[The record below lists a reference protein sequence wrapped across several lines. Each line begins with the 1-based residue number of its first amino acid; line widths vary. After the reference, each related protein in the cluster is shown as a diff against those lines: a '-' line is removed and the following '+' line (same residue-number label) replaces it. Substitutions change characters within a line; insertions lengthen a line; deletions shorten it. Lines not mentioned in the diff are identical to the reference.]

1 MANRNVQAKED
12 ARDQNNDITL
22 LKEQL
27 EVIIFIIL
35 SICLSDLLSVCLSK
49 CILSTAVGE
58 WYCNYYCSD
67 SIYCLRSLYISH
79 YIVDYIP
86 SHHKSFV
93 TFQIKDDL
101 IIKFQKDLETMEKMR
116 SQDNI
121 ERGRNTDI
129 SRESKAGDEMGDS
142 IDPKETMKPEDIER
156 VCTGPNF
163 MLHQVI
169 LLYSDTYLSLNRHH

>member
-1 MANRNVQAKED
+1 
-12 ARDQNNDITL
+12 
-22 LKEQL
+22 
-27 EVIIFIIL
+27 
-35 SICLSDLLSVCLSK
+35 
-49 CILSTAVGE
+49 
-58 WYCNYYCSD
+58 
-67 SIYCLRSLYISH
+67 
-79 YIVDYIP
+79 
-86 SHHKSFV
+86 
-93 TFQIKDDL
+93 
-101 IIKFQKDLETMEKMR
+101 MEKMR